1 MSRTLPLLVSAAT
14 LSLAML
20 PAFGAVIT
28 TPTMDTDDLANAL
41 NPTGLSIDQ
50 VTIWNGLPGQFG
62 TFTNFQ
68 LAPVTIQD
76 GIVLSSGDV
85 TDLGPIPGA
94 TEPEYDPAS
103 PPAQVN
109 SWMDQVA
116 DGSTPEFNDYGFSG
130 GGIENFNG
138 CYDVAALRIDF
149 SLEEDTAIKFDF
161 LFGSVEYPYWTSQ
174 FTDAFLV
181 FLDGTDP
188 ENQITFDANGDAVQV
203 GSSFAGLE
211 TTEDQNSAF
220 SNPHGLIHHL
230 TTTTEVLSSG
240 EHTLIFEVGDVND
253 HILDSAVFI
262 CNLRVG
268 SGDPGTD
275 PTEDCE
281 ADFNSDDMVDG
292 ADLGL
297 LLSNWGQDTE
307 GDINDDETV
316 DGADLGLLLAAWGAC
331 S

>member
-1 MSRTLPLLVSAAT
+1 MQRSLPWILTLTAFG
-14 LSLAML
+14 LASL
-20 PAFGAVIT
+20 PAMGTVIT
-28 TPTMDTDDLANAL
+28 TPTMDTDDLADAL

-109 SWMDQVA
+109 SWMDFSG
-116 DGSTPEFNDYGFSG
+116 DGSTFEFNDYGFNEGS
-130 GGIENFNG
+130 IENFNG
-138 CYDVAALRIDF
+138 CYDVAAIRVDF
-149 SLEEDTAIKFDF
+149 TLEEDTAIKFDF

-211 TTEDQNSAF
+211 TTDDINSAF

-230 TTTTEVLSSG
+230 TTTTEELSAG

-268 SGDPGTD
+268 SGDPGTE

-281 ADFNSDDMVDG
+281 ADFNSDDIIDG